1 VSGEKW
7 MEWCVLTSKKEVLS
21 APPTTTSG
29 ATLPS
34 EGRQSSVASRRI
46 PPGPEEKYDPS
57 EDLLG
62 WMDKQFKT
70 YGDIYKASIYG
81 TDVYAIRTPDYAQHV
96 FRGNWQNYPKGG
108 QAIKRI
114 ALLLGNNLIVSDG
127 KFWKKQRR
135 MMQPAFLPSA
145 IGELT
150 GAITKSNVAMRNRW
164 EQAAK
169 SKQKVNVT
177 RDVSFMVL
185 EVVLTAL
192 FGDDYE
198 QAMSHFN
205 LLSDEPARDL
215 QFAQEFRSL
224 GKFVFELVT
233 QRREQNRHSTDILG
247 MLMEAR
253 DRDTGEPMSQR
264 QVVHE
269 ILTLIIAGH
278 ETTASTLNWAWYLLS
293 QHPQVEQRISQE
305 VASLSVS
312 DVPSLEDLTKF
323 TYTRQ
328 VLEEI
333 LRLYPALWL
342 MTRRARRDDQLGDYF
357 VPAGTEIYIPPYFIQ
372 RHPDIWENPN
382 RFDPDR
388 FDPARS
394 EKRHPV
400 ATLPFSVGPRN
411 CIGELL
417 ARVEMQI
424 HLMTITKHLRL
435 RYEDRTPP
443 EVDAGINLRSKHDIV
458 MMPELKALV
467 D

>member
-1 VSGEKW
+1 MTSQKVVSGRPAEKFDA
-7 MEWCVLTSKKEVLS
+7 S
-21 APPTTTSG
+21 
-29 ATLPS
+29 LPS
-34 EGRQSSVASRRI
+34 GQPEPLADRGRI
-46 PPGPEEKYDPS
+46 PPGPQDKYDPS

-62 WMDKQFKT
+62 WMDKQFKA

-96 FRGNWQNYPKGG
+96 FRRNWQNYPKGG
-108 QAIKRI
+108 QAIKQI

-135 MMQPAFLPSA
+135 MMQPAFHPSA
-145 IGELT
+145 IGALT
-150 GAITKSNVAMRNRW
+150 AAITRSNVAMRNRW
-164 EQAAK
+164 EQAAN

-224 GKFVFELVT
+224 GKFVFELVA
-233 QRREQNRHSTDILG
+233 QRREQNRRSTDILG

-269 ILTLIIAGH
+269 ILTFIIAGH

-293 QHPQVEQRISQE
+293 QHPNVEQRMSQE
-305 VASLSVS
+305 IASVS
-312 DVPSLEDLTKF
+312 VGDVPSLEDLTKF
-323 TYTRQ
+323 PYTRQ
-328 VLEEI
+328 VLEEV

-372 RHPDIWENPN
+372 RHPAFWDDPD

-424 HLMTITKHLRL
+424 HLMTIVKHLRL

-443 EVDAGINLRSKHDIV
+443 EVDAGINLRSKHDIL
-458 MMPELKALV
+458 MMPELKTLAN
-467 D
+467 